1 MDKFVTRKEASTIIG
16 VHFHT
21 INAMAERNE
30 LETIMI
36 GTRRLYNVDKFLK
49 DKGVFKTKNQKNIC
63 YCRVSSFKQ
72 KGDLENQIK
81 FMKNKYPYYEIITD
95 IGSGL
100 NYNRPGLQKILKYAI
115 NGELNE
121 LVVTYKDRLTRFGYE
136 LIEWILKEYSN
147 GKIKIINS
155 SEESTPMEEVSK
167 DILAIMNVYVA
178 KINGLR
184 KYKKLIKKDLKQQ

>member
-1 MDKFVTRKEASTIIG
+1 MDKFVTRKEAATIIG

-21 INAMAERNE
+21 INAMAKRNE
-30 LETIMI
+30 LETIKL
-36 GTRRLYNVDKFLK
+36 GTRQLYNVDKFLK
-49 DKGVFKTKNQKNIC
+49 DKGVYETKNQKNIC
-63 YCRVSSFKQ
+63 YCRVSSLKQ

-100 NYNRPGLQKILKYAI
+100 NYNRPGLQKIIKYAI
-115 NGELNE
+115 SGELNE
-121 LVVTYKDRLTRFGYE
+121 VVVTYKDRLTRFGYE
-136 LIEWILKEYSN
+136 LIEWIIKEYSN
-147 GKIKIINS
+147 GKIKAINND
-155 SEESTPMEEVSK
+155 EESTPMEEVSK

-184 KYKKLIKKDLKQQ
+184 KYKKLIKKDLKTQ